1 MSDQQQPRARLP
13 RWMKM
18 TLPKGESYS
27 KVKNL
32 VNQHGLHT
40 ICTSGNC
47 PNIGECWNRG
57 TATLMILGEICTRNC
72 RFCGVKTGKPLPPDL
87 QEPRR
92 VAESIKLMQLKHA
105 VITSVDRDDLPDLGA
120 AFWAETIREV
130 KSLNPNTKLEV
141 LIPDFQGKEEL
152 ILQVAKAGPEVIS
165 HNLETVERLTPV
177 IRSAAKYHRSREVI
191 ATIAQSGAIA
201 KSGIMLGLGETEAEV
216 LQTMDDL
223 IQAGCKVMTIG
234 QYLAP
239 TASHM
244 PVKTYIHPDQFEQ
257 YRTIGL
263 EKGFSFVESSPL
275 VRSSYRA
282 EQHAEASPSPSFG
295 GEKESNKKK

>member
-1 MSDQQQPRARLP
+1 MKGRERLP

-18 TLPKGESYS
+18 QMPKGESYS
-27 KVKNL
+27 RVKNL
-32 VNQHGLHT
+32 VNQHQLHT

-57 TATLMILGEICTRNC
+57 TATFMILGDICTRNC
-72 RFCGVKTGKPLPPDL
+72 KFCGVTTGKPLAPDAE
-87 QEPRR
+87 EPRR
-92 VAESIKLMQLKHA
+92 IAESVQIMQLKYA

-120 AFWAETIREV
+120 GFWADTIREV
-130 KSLNPNTKLEV
+130 KTLNPETKIEV
-141 LIPDFQGKEEL
+141 LIPDFQGKTDL
-152 ILQVAKAGPEVIS
+152 IRKVIDAAPEVIS
-165 HNLETVERLTPV
+165 HNMETVERLTPQ
-177 IRSAAKYHRSREVI
+177 IRSAAKYQTSLEVI
-191 ATIAQSGAIA
+191 RCIATSGIVA

-216 LQTMDDL
+216 LQVMDDL
-223 IQAGCKVMTIG
+223 LEAGCKVMTIG

-239 TASHM
+239 TLHHIQVVEYVS
-244 PVKTYIHPDQFEQ
+244 PEQFER

-282 EQHAEASPSPSFG
+282 ELHAGA
-295 GEKESNKKK
+295 N